1 MISQE
6 NSKRNV
12 IANRFQFNMRNMK
25 TRDSVSQFKAQL
37 RKLSQY

>member
-25 TRDSVSQFKAQL
+25 TRDIVCTTT
-37 RKLSQY
+37 